1 VSSALRRRAPGL
13 LRRGQAMME
22 YVTITAAFLGFTV
35 LSWPFLVQM
44 INALSR
50 YFSSIYYIIQSPVP

>member
-1 VSSALRRRAPGL
+1 
-13 LRRGQAMME
+13 MME